1 MIENILA
8 SSAAY
13 PSRGRGI
20 VVAVALVAGSFLPVA
35 CSSTTSSS
43 PDSTPQPS
51 TAVVTPAAVGPKSKM
66 LPEIALP
73 AGSTGSSE
81 LNELGGEE
89 WWTDT
94 PYDQSVLMIKAQLPL
109 EQTLGGLPWCTGFT
123 GNEVPGT
130 ITTWQWATDTEVL
143 TTSVMSPTTGLTRDG
158 KTAIE
163 FRREAAPTGD
173 GRRDC
178 TAPLPATTSP

>member
-51 TAVVTPAAVGPKSKM
+51 TAVVTPVAAGPKSKM

-73 AGSTGSSE
+73 VGSTGSSE

-94 PYDQSVLMIKAQLPL
+94 PYEQSVLMIKAQLPL

-130 ITTWQWATDTEVL
+130 ITTWEWATDTEVL
-143 TTSVMSPTTGLTRDG
+143 DIFVMSPTTGLTRDG

-163 FRREAAPTGD
+163 FRREATPKGD